1 MRPKNHFAIGRV
13 GVQTPKDQVLLIPNK
28 PIEPNPI
35 RHTQPIK
42 KEHFGEKKK
51 KSKYQRE

>member
-1 MRPKNHFAIGRV
+1 MRQKHHFSIGRL
-13 GVQTPKDQVLLIPNK
+13 GVDTPKEQVLLVPNQ
-28 PIEPNPI
+28 PIEATPI